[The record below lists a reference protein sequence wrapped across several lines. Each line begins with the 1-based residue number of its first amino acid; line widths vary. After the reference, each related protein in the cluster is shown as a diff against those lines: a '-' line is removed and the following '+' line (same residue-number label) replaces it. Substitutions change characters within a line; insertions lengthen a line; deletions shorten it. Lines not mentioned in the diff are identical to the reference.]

1 MYLHPK
7 FERKKGVLPWLWIT
21 HWPLTFHIV
30 QGLNKLWKIVIQE
43 IYMACQHEDEP
54 PMHSGKLANSSCWSG
69 KEWRTKSPLHDG
81 KKFWPKKNSMD
92 RSVRPEI
99 ASRTNQ
105 GGCWICMQMPNF
117 CYGIALLVD
126 WPCRTTDLQNA
137 KRKVRRATAA
147 AVLVLWQVGY
157 QASLQC
163 RRRAHGDEP
172 TKGTTGDG
180 AARLVS
186 LFSRARA
193 LTRVGRRRAWPEV
206 ALTRRTATGGPPG
219 PRSGSGRT
227 SARPPHADLPRRWSA
242 QPPAMAPSSQ
252 RAVMKVS
259 PVLTMKAPGP
269 AAIAIAHSDGIS
281 RAEDEANRVARWF
294 CG

>member
-92 RSVRPEI
+92 RSVRLEI

-186 LFSRARA
+186 LLSRARA

-227 SARPPHADLPRRWSA
+227 SARPPRADLPPPVICTTAAHGAQQSTSCDEGVAGVDDESTRPRRRCHRPFGRD
-242 QPPAMAPSSQ
+242 QPGGGRS
-252 RAVMKVS
+252 K
-259 PVLTMKAPGP
+259 
-269 AAIAIAHSDGIS
+269 
-281 RAEDEANRVARWF
+281 
-294 CG
+294 

>member
-1 MYLHPK
+1 MKMNPQCTAASLQTAAVDLVK
-7 FERKKGVLPWLWIT
+7 NDE
-21 HWPLTFHIV
+21 
-30 QGLNKLWKIVIQE
+30 LNRLC
-43 IYMACQHEDEP
+43 MTA
-54 PMHSGKLANSSCWSG
+54 
-69 KEWRTKSPLHDG
+69 
-81 KKFWPKKNSMD
+81 KNFDLKRISMD

-157 QASLQC
+157 QASLKC
-163 RRRAHGDEP
+163 RRHAHGDEP

-219 PRSGSGRT
+219 PRSGG
-227 SARPPHADLPRRWSA
+227 HGA
-242 QPPAMAPSSQ
+242 QQ
-252 RAVMKVS
+252 
-259 PVLTMKAPGP
+259 
-269 AAIAIAHSDGIS
+269 
-281 RAEDEANRVARWF
+281 
-294 CG
+294 

>member
-81 KKFWPKKNSMD
+81 KKIWPKKNSMD

-117 CYGIALLVD
+117 CYGICIARWL
-126 WPCRTTDLQNA
+126 TLQNHGSA
-137 KRKVRRATAA
+137 KRKEEGEKGHCSCRASAM
-147 AVLVLWQVGY
+147 
-157 QASLQC
+157 ASWLPGIPSVPATRPRWRANERHN
-163 RRRAHGDEP
+163 RRRRGEAGVALLPCTGAHAIGP
-172 TKGTTGDG
+172 PSRMTGGG
-180 AARLVS
+180 AHTS
-186 LFSRARA
+186 NCN
-193 LTRVGRRRAWPEV
+193 RRSAWP
-206 ALTRRTATGGPPG
+206 
-219 PRSGSGRT
+219 
-227 SARPPHADLPRRWSA
+227 
-242 QPPAMAPSSQ
+242 
-252 RAVMKVS
+252 
-259 PVLTMKAPGP
+259 
-269 AAIAIAHSDGIS
+269 
-281 RAEDEANRVARWF
+281 
-294 CG
+294 

>member
-1 MYLHPK
+1 M
-7 FERKKGVLPWLWIT
+7 V
-21 HWPLTFHIV
+21 
-30 QGLNKLWKIVIQE
+30 
-43 IYMACQHEDEP
+43 CQHEDEP

-163 RRRAHGDEP
+163 RPCAHGDEP
-172 TKGTTGDG
+172 TKGTTGDS
-180 AARLVS
+180 AAS
-186 LFSRARA
+186 LCQGSSSGLAC
-193 LTRVGRRRAWPEV
+193 
-206 ALTRRTATGGPPG
+206 TAHTDPWQQGTIPYRPKAAGDEHYK
-219 PRSGSGRT
+219 GSKLQQFRDQT
-227 SARPPHADLPRRWSA
+227 IY
-242 QPPAMAPSSQ
+242 Q
-252 RAVMKVS
+252 
-259 PVLTMKAPGP
+259 
-269 AAIAIAHSDGIS
+269 
-281 RAEDEANRVARWF
+281 NRIPF
-294 CG
+294 P

>member
-126 WPCRTTDLQNA
+126 WLSTEY
-137 KRKVRRATAA
+137 RR
-147 AVLVLWQVGY
+147 QSSEGY
-157 QASLQC
+157 
-163 RRRAHGDEP
+163 P
-172 TKGTTGDG
+172 TKVDWSVKEREIKNKKATE
-180 AARLVS
+180 
-186 LFSRARA
+186 
-193 LTRVGRRRAWPEV
+193 TRVRQV
-206 ALTRRTATGGPPG
+206 QT
-219 PRSGSGRT
+219 
-227 SARPPHADLPRRWSA
+227 
-242 QPPAMAPSSQ
+242 
-252 RAVMKVS
+252 VS
-259 PVLTMKAPGP
+259 MT
-269 AAIAIAHSDGIS
+269 
-281 RAEDEANRVARWF
+281 
-294 CG
+294 